1 MPPADLKPPYALE
14 LVNYKLNDGVDAD
27 AFLAI
32 NRQVGAEFTS
42 AQPGFL
48 HRDIGRGDD
57 GTWLIAVCWKTADDA
72 RNSIGNI
79 DTIPD
84 TVKTYMSMIDR
95 ATLTRAIFE
104 IV

>member
-1 MPPADLKPPYALE
+1 MSATGLTPPYALE
-14 LVNYKLNDGVDAD
+14 LVNYRLNDGAD
-27 AFLAI
+27 PAQYLELSRA
-32 NRQVGAEFTS
+32 VGKQFTS

-48 HRDIGRGDD
+48 HREIGQSDD
-57 GTWLIAVCWKTADDA
+57 GTWLIAVYWKTADDA

-95 ATLTRAIFE
+95 DTLTRSIFD

>member
-1 MPPADLKPPYALE
+1 MADLTPPYAIE
-14 LVNYKLNDGVDAD
+14 LVNYRLNDDAD
-27 AFLAI
+27 PAAFLAI
-32 NRQVGAEFTS
+32 NRTVGEEFTS

-48 HRDIGRGDD
+48 KREIGKSDD
-57 GTWLIAVCWKTADDA
+57 GTWLIAVYWQTAEDA

-84 TVKTYMSMIDR
+84 TVKTYMSMINR
-95 ATLTRAIFE
+95 ETLSRAIFD

>member
-1 MPPADLKPPYALE
+1 MPAPNLTPPYAIE
-14 LVNYKLNDGVDAD
+14 LVNYRLVEGTDID

-32 NRQVGAEFTS
+32 CRQVGEEFTA

-48 HRDIGRGDD
+48 HREIGRNDD
-57 GTWLIAVCWKTADDA
+57 GTWLIAATWKSADDA
-72 RNSIGNI
+72 RNSISNI

-84 TVKTYMSMIDR
+84 MVKTYMSMIDR
-95 ATLTRAIFE
+95 DTLTRSIFD

>member
-1 MPPADLKPPYALE
+1 MTDLTPPYAIE
-14 LVNYKLNDGVDAD
+14 LVNYRLNDGADPD

-32 NRQVGAEFTS
+32 NRVVGAEFTS
-42 AQPGFL
+42 AQPGFIK
-48 HRDIGRGDD
+48 REIGRGDD
-57 GTWLIAVCWKTADDA
+57 GAWLIAVTWQTADDA

-84 TVKTYMSMIDR
+84 TVKTYMGMINRD
-95 ATLTRAIFE
+95 TLTRSIFD